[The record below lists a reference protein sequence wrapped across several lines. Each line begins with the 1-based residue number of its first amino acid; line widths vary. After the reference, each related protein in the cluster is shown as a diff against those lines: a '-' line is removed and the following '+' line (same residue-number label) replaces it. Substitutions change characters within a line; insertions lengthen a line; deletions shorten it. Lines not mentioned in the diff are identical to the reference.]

1 MKTICSNCKK
11 DIDIPPFRIKRAKNV
26 FCSNFCSHSF
36 VKLPVEEIKKRKKLI
51 DINYRISHKEEIKN
65 YREINKEHISEK
77 QKINY
82 IKNKDKIKKQSSSRY
97 YNVIKKNPVLIS
109 QMNER
114 TSRFIVAR
122 IKKDKEFKNKLIE
135 KNKKKQKETLE
146 FAENRK
152 ELWTDTDLMFVK
164 ENYKTMNAVD
174 IAIKLGRTYQG
185 IMKTVQIY
193 KLGLKLPRKYNH
205 EN

>member
-1 MKTICSNCKK
+1 MCL
-11 DIDIPPFRIKRAKNV
+11 RV
-26 FCSNFCSHSF
+26 
-36 VKLPVEEIKKRKKLI
+36 
-51 DINYRISHKEEIKN
+51 
-65 YREINKEHISEK
+65 
-77 QKINY
+77 
-82 IKNKDKIKKQSSSRY
+82 
-97 YNVIKKNPVLIS
+97 
-109 QMNER
+109 
-114 TSRFIVAR
+114 
-122 IKKDKEFKNKLIE
+122 
-135 KNKKKQKETLE
+135 KKKQKETLE